1 VTGEDCGLSSSVI
14 AGLDLPGFNP
24 GTNPSA
30 SQRVLAKKMDP
41 RVKPAGDGEG
51 WQPVIAGLDPAIH
64 PLTKNA
70 LEERWTPLVKPAGD
84 ERAEWI
90 SGSISSPIVGAAR
103 CTSASPMIWCV
114 GPLRHREG
122 LVPGFTKRYGIK
134 MLVYY
139 ERHDTAAA
147 AIQREKKIKHWPREW
162 KIDLILSMNPDW
174 RDLYDEIA
182 Q

>member
-1 VTGEDCGLSSSVI
+1 MDFWVYILANRRGGTLYVDVTS
-14 AGLDLPGFNP
+14 DLV
-24 GTNPSA
+24 
-30 SQRVLAKKMDP
+30 R
-41 RVKPAGDGEG
+41 
-51 WQPVIAGLDPAIH
+51 
-64 PLTKNA
+64 
-70 LEERWTPLVKPAGD
+70 
-84 ERAEWI
+84 RAFE
-90 SGSISSPIVGAAR
+90 
-103 CTSASPMIWCV
+103 
-114 GPLRHREG
+114 HREG

-147 AIQREKKIKHWPREW
+147 AIQREKNIKHWPREW